1 LIDGFPV
8 TSSCGQNLFSI
19 AKSMSSSSPF
29 DPLRSRAAQA
39 VNTSRE
45 QRVLAGL
52 EHSELAIRVVE
63 DGIRERDPLADEA
76 TVKRLL
82 FERIE
87 LMRRMQNRTLSE
99 Q

>member
-1 LIDGFPV
+1 MWSEFVCNSEEYEFFLTFRSVAIPRGSGGQHVARATRASGIGTFG
-8 TSSCGQNLFSI
+8 TS
-19 AKSMSSSSPF
+19 
-29 DPLRSRAAQA
+29 DPRGGRW
-39 VNTSRE
+39 
-45 QRVLAGL
+45 
-52 EHSELAIRVVE
+52 HS
-63 DGIRERDPLADEA
+63 RDPLADEA